1 MSCSRDSRLTELT
14 SEIGDYFGYGVGIA
28 PQAGGF
34 DILRGFVT
42 PVAQ

>member
-14 SEIGDYFGYGVGIA
+14 SEMVDYFGYGVGIA